1 MCLAIP
7 SKIVEIE
14 NSMAIIDVEGVRRKA
29 SLLLLEDVAVGDYV
43 IVHAGYAINKLDAAA
58 ARESLELLR
67 EAFFK
72 AEDHQSNIPKNTE
85 TAACPE
91 NSSTGSTRWR
101 KKKSG
106 SWKSAAPTRCLFS
119 EAASGRF
126 CRKPYRCFPGRDA
139 RSA

>member
-29 SLLLLEDVAVGDYV
+29 SLLPLEDVAVGDYV

-72 AEDHQSNIPKNTE
+72 AEDHP
-85 TAACPE
+85 
-91 NSSTGSTRWR
+91 
-101 KKKSG
+101 
-106 SWKSAAPTRCLFS
+106 
-119 EAASGRF
+119 
-126 CRKPYRCFPGRDA
+126 
-139 RSA
+139 